1 MIDLTKLQAPGWR
14 RVVAELSAEAPDDR
28 AFLARLLAV
37 LGQVCG
43 ARQATLF
50 AVSAGDQ
57 GEDAPPRR
65 MLVWPTTTDAAGGQ
79 PESLEDESEVLSAVR
94 AAGESGSIRVFGLEN
109 DTKQFYEGARGRGY
123 VVAVPVVAVEIGLGL
138 RPVIGLVLDA
148 RSEQALQATLAQL
161 EMLAGY
167 SATHAARRQ
176 LQRTREAGAALDLAG
191 QLIASINAAQ
201 GYKGAVLQVV
211 NDLSRH
217 LKADR
222 VALGWTR
229 GDTIRVSA
237 ISDTEHIDHRLAMV
251 RKLQAAMEECLDQAH
266 AIMYPPPRQDQADE
280 QADPLLARAITHAH
294 RELAAAPGA
303 PGLKVASLPL
313 RRGDENLGVVTIE
326 STGEGVID
334 VQTIELIQATLD
346 LIAPVIEVRKSDDRP
361 LPVRAKD
368 ATIKAGEWI
377 VGPRH
382 TVWKLVSLAVL
393 MLLVTI
399 TVVHVPYR
407 VEATMV
413 LRAREQRQIAAPF
426 DGVLKSVP
434 QHIKPGARVNAGD
447 VLFVLDT
454 YQLELQAQRA
464 YASMD
469 QARAEADTARRAGKN
484 DEESQA
490 RHRAD
495 QARFELDLYEY
506 QIQRATVTAPI
517 KGTIVQGD
525 LAPLVGST
533 VKLGDALMRVAQLND
548 MIAVARVDDSD
559 IRLVQEAIRR
569 ANQDGP
575 QPSSA
580 IATKARPSETFRI
593 RVTDIIP
600 LAQPEE
606 GVNAFEVRADLIDPP
621 ATWMR
626 PGMEGI
632 ARLDTGKRSIISIG
646 TRRISDTLRLWF
658 WR

>member
-94 AAGESGSIRVFGLEN
+94 AAGETGSIRVFGLET
-109 DTKQFYEGARGRGY
+109 DSQQFYEGTRGRGY

-167 SATHAARRQ
+167 SATHAARQ
-176 LQRTREAGAALDLAG
+176 HLKRTREAGAALDLAG
-191 QLIASINAAQ
+191 QLIASINAAR

-222 VALGWTR
+222 VSLGWTR
-229 GDTIRVSA
+229 GDNIRVAA

-266 AIMYPPPRQDQADE
+266 AVMHPAPRQDQPDA

-294 RELAAAPGA
+294 RELAAADA
-303 PGLKVASLPL
+303 SLKVASLPL
-313 RRGDENLGVVTIE
+313 RRGDDTLGVVTIE

-334 VQTIELIQATLD
+334 AKTIELIQATLD
-346 LIAPVIEVRKSDDRP
+346 LITPVIEVRKSDDRP

-368 ATIKAGEWI
+368 ATIKSGQWI

-393 MLLVTI
+393 ALLVTI

-407 VEATMV
+407 VEASME
-413 LRAREQRQIAAPF
+413 LRAREQRQIAVPF
-426 DGVLKSVP
+426 DGVL
-434 QHIKPGARVNAGD
+434 
-447 VLFVLDT
+447 
-454 YQLELQAQRA
+454 
-464 YASMD
+464 
-469 QARAEADTARRAGKN
+469 
-484 DEESQA
+484 
-490 RHRAD
+490 
-495 QARFELDLYEY
+495 
-506 QIQRATVTAPI
+506 
-517 KGTIVQGD
+517 
-525 LAPLVGST
+525 
-533 VKLGDALMRVAQLND
+533 
-548 MIAVARVDDSD
+548 
-559 IRLVQEAIRR
+559 
-569 ANQDGP
+569 
-575 QPSSA
+575 
-580 IATKARPSETFRI
+580 
-593 RVTDIIP
+593 
-600 LAQPEE
+600 
-606 GVNAFEVRADLIDPP
+606 
-621 ATWMR
+621 
-626 PGMEGI
+626 
-632 ARLDTGKRSIISIG
+632 
-646 TRRISDTLRLWF
+646 
-658 WR
+658 

>member
-65 MLVWPTTTDAAGGQ
+65 MLVWPTTTDAAPGQ

-94 AAGESGSIRVFGLEN
+94 AAGESGSIRVFGLET
-109 DTKQFYEGARGRGY
+109 DSKQFYEGTRGRGY

-167 SATHAARRQ
+167 SATHAARQ
-176 LQRTREAGAALDLAG
+176 HLKRTREAGAALDLAG
-191 QLIASINAAQ
+191 QLIASINAAR

-222 VALGWTR
+222 VSLGWTR
-229 GDTIRVSA
+229 GDNIRVAA

-266 AIMYPPPRQDQADE
+266 AVMHPAPRQDQPDA
-280 QADPLLARAITHAH
+280 QPDPLLARAITHAH
-294 RELAAAPGA
+294 RELAAADVS
-303 PGLKVASLPL
+303 LKVASLPL
-313 RRGDENLGVVTIE
+313 RRGDDTLGVVTIE

-334 VQTIELIQATLD
+334 AKTIELIQATLD

-368 ATIKAGEWI
+368 ATIKAGQWI

-393 MLLVTI
+393 ALLVTI

-407 VEATMV
+407 VEASMQ
-413 LRAREQRQIAAPF
+413 LRAREQRQIAVPF

-434 QHIKPGARVNAGD
+434 EHIKPGARVNAGD

-454 YQLELQAQRA
+454 HQLELQALGARA
-464 YASMD
+464 GME
-469 QARAEADTARRAGKN
+469 QARTEADAARRAGKD
-484 DEESQA
+484 DEEAQA

-495 QARFELDLYEY
+495 QARFELDLHEY
-506 QIQRATVTAPI
+506 QIRRATVTAPI
-517 KGTIVQGD
+517 TGTIVQGD

-533 VKLGDALMRVAQLND
+533 VKLGDPLMRVAQLDD

-569 ANQDGP
+569 ANEGGP
-575 QPSSA
+575 QPASA

-593 RVTDIIP
+593 RVTHIIP

-632 ARLDTGKRSIISIG
+632 ARLDTGKRSILSIG